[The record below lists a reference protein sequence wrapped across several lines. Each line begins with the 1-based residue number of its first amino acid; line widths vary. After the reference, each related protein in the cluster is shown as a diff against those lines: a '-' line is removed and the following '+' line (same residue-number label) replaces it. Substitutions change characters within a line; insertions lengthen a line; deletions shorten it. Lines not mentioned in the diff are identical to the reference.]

1 MKRVSLLLVCALCAV
16 LILPRAMQA
25 QGVHQGWGLS
35 HFSGLIANSHFF
47 LVAENSVTDVVINV
61 SQGKFSQPPGA
72 PVSQTQVNIDLTQW
86 DTATSTLLKDTN
98 GTVVVPDSAFQESA
112 KYDSATLTNVE
123 FYVWDSVKG
132 DMAHVVIPS
141 LQWTAIGPVNK
152 GWGNWRGKGP
162 GYVDGGTWN
171 GDNRPAFAIGTI
183 EYDDDT
189 ISLDTGNPP
198 VAPSSANTG
207 SSKSGFVYNVLKP

>member
-35 HFSGLIANSHFF
+35 HFAGLVANSHFY
-47 LVAENSVTDVVINV
+47 LVDGDISTDVVINV
-61 SQGKFSQPPGA
+61 NQGKFSQPPGA
-72 PVSQTQVNIDLTQW
+72 PASETRVLIDLSQW
-86 DTATSTLLKDTN
+86 NTATNTPLKDTN
-98 GTVVVPDSAFQESA
+98 WTVVVPNSAFQESA
-112 KYDSATLTNVE
+112 KYDSATLTPAE
-123 FYVWDSVKG
+123 SDVWDNVKG
-132 DMAHVVIPS
+132 NWAHVVIS

-152 GWGNWRGKGP
+152 GWGTWHGKGP
-162 GYVDGGTWN
+162 GYVDGGRWN
-171 GDNRPAFAIGTI
+171 GDSRPAIASGTI
-183 EYDDDT
+183 EYDDET

-198 VAPSSANTG
+198 AAPNSADIG